1 MSLQPNN
8 NRASLL
14 AGLRTGGVRSTSNTI
29 PHTAAPGGSF
39 QIPRF
44 ASGNYNGYDEESMDD
59 GSDML
64 GQNLN
69 LGPPRRQSMP
79 MTAGAVDASMFQ
91 QQQLAQQQ
99 MMMRQAASQRGQNGY
114 PSMDFQ
120 AQAQMQLQMQQ
131 MQMQMQMMAI
141 QQQQQYQAQLAAVQQ
156 QSSRNNL
163 TANRRMDQP
172 LTAGPTQTS
181 FAQRLRN
188 EVGSGAKPVS
198 DDPGPVPM
206 TAALG
211 GKFGSRS
218 LPTGLNPNASA
229 FVGRAGSDSDDPY
242 SRPSVPATP
251 LYGSTTVISGGTSLG
266 GTAAPSA
273 SQATA
278 QVTPSKSDTAISW
291 RRGSTPAAVKPVPI
305 RSLPIVTVQVASP
318 ITEDTPPTAGLFARS
333 RPQPLRFSPPTALGE
348 LLIDRSSTEDP
359 AVAHANAEGYS
370 PSGSNPPSPGNS
382 DSSQDDPSKRGYDGI
397 GNGRP
402 VAIPRANAS
411 SQQSHGGS
419 PNSLP
424 SNRMPSYPIRQPR
437 GPPAGAEDLGQKNF
451 ASRIRRK
458 AVGGLGSLVDRA
470 RERREGSEIAVY

>member
-8 NRASLL
+8 TRASLL
-14 AGLRTGGVRSTSNTI
+14 SGLRTGGVRSTSNTI

-59 GSDML
+59 GADML
-64 GQNLN
+64 GQGLN
-69 LGPPRRQSMP
+69 LGPARRQSMP
-79 MTAGAVDASMFQ
+79 MTASAVDASMFQ

-99 MMMRQAASQRGQNGY
+99 MMMRQAAAQRGHNGY

-141 QQQQQYQAQLAAVQQ
+141 QQQQQYQAQLAAAQQ
-156 QSSRNNL
+156 QTPRNNL
-163 TANRRMDQP
+163 NASRRMEQP
-172 LTAGPTQTS
+172 LTAGPTQTA
-181 FAQRLRN
+181 FAQRLRS
-188 EVGSGAKPVS
+188 EGSGAKPTS

-218 LPTGLNPNASA
+218 LPAGLNPNASA
-229 FVGRAGSDSDDPY
+229 FVGRGGVDSDDPY

-266 GTAAPSA
+266 GLAGAAAAQPA
-273 SQATA
+273 V

-291 RRGSTPAAVKPVPI
+291 RRGSTPAAVKPVPA

-318 ITEDTPPTAGLFARS
+318 ITEDTPPTAGLFNKS

-348 LLIDRSSTEDP
+348 LMIDRTTTDEPTATASGDE
-359 AVAHANAEGYS
+359 YS
-370 PSGSNPPSPGNS
+370 PVGSNPPSPGNS
-382 DSSQDDPSKRGYDGI
+382 DSSRDDPSKRGYDGVGI
-397 GNGRP
+397 GRP
-402 VAIPRANAS
+402 VPIPRANAS
-411 SQQSHGGS
+411 NQQPHGGS
-419 PNSLP
+419 PSSLP
-424 SNRMPSYPIRQPR
+424 NNRMPSYPIRQPR
-437 GPPAGAEDLGQKNF
+437 GPPSGAEDLGQKNF